1 MSEQSYN
8 IAIIGTGVSGLTAA
22 HILNRKHNVTLFEKN
37 DYVGGHTNTIVLS
50 KGPDAGTPVD
60 TGFIVMNHRN
70 YPLMTRLLEQLG
82 VELRDSDMSFG
93 YHDEKTGFQYC
104 GTDLNTMFAQ
114 RSNLLRPAFYGMII
128 QILRFFKH
136 AVSDLESGR
145 LEGLTL
151 GDYLRQGGYGNM
163 FMDHHIL
170 PMGSAIW
177 STPDARMLEFP
188 AASFVQFFR
197 NHGLLSVDDRPQW
210 RTVVGGS
217 QVYVKKIL
225 AGLRNPPRV
234 NAGVTSVRRGEGRV
248 TVAWAGGEE
257 SFDRVVIA
265 AHADE
270 ALGMLADPSD
280 DEKRLLGPW
289 RYTQNRTVLHTDAAV
304 MPPNRRAWAS
314 WNSTREFKA
323 DASQPLS
330 LTYDMNRL
338 QGLVTRDPLFVTLNR
353 AGRIAPERIL
363 KDINYTHPSYAF
375 DSMKTQAELPK
386 LNGTRGTFFCGS
398 YFGYGFHEDGVKSGV
413 EVAKAFGMD
422 L

>member
-1 MSEQSYN
+1 MSERVLN
-8 IAIIGTGVSGLTAA
+8 VAVIGTGVSGLVAA

-37 DYVGGHTNTIVLS
+37 NYVGGHTHTIVLE

-70 YPLMTRLLEQLG
+70 YPVLTRLFEQLG

-93 YHDEKTGFQYC
+93 YHDERSGLQYC

-114 RSNLLRPAFYGMII
+114 RLNLLRPSFYGMIR
-128 QILRFFKH
+128 QILRFYGN

-151 GDYLRQGGYGNM
+151 WEYLQKGGYGEV
-163 FMDHHIL
+163 FVDHHIV

-177 STPDARMLEFP
+177 STPCDKMLEFP

-197 NHGLLSVDDRPQW
+197 NHGLLSVKDRPQW
-210 RTVVGGS
+210 RTVAGGS
-217 QVYVKKIL
+217 HSYVKKIV
-225 AGLRNPPRV
+225 AGLRNAVRLS
-234 NAGVTSVRRGEGRV
+234 AGVRSVRRGSGRV
-248 TVAWAGGEE
+248 FVAWAGGEE
-257 SFDRVVIA
+257 PFDAVVIA

-270 ALGMLADPSD
+270 ALAMLSDPSP
-280 DEKRLLGPW
+280 DERRLLGPW
-289 RYTQNRTVLHTDAAV
+289 RYTRNRTVLHTDACV

-314 WNSTREFKA
+314 WNSTREEGVEV
-323 DASQPLS
+323 SQPLS

-338 QGLVTRDPLFVTLNR
+338 QGLATKDRCFVTLNR
-353 AGRIAPERIL
+353 AGAIAPDSVIADL
-363 KDINYTHPSYAF
+363 TYTHPTYTF
-375 DSMKTQAELPK
+375 DSMKTQRELAS
-386 LNGTRGTFFCGS
+386 LSGARNTYFCGS
-398 YFGYGFHEDGVKSGV
+398 YFGYGFHEDGVRSGV
-413 EVAKAFGMD
+413 EVAKAFGLD